1 MEVLDLELSNFM
13 ADKIEI
19 IEQITDELNN
29 CS

>member
-1 MEVLDLELSNFM
+1 MEVLDLELTDFM

-19 IEQITDELNN
+19 IEQITEELNN

>member
-1 MEVLDLELSNFM
+1 MEVLDLELSDFM

-19 IEQITDELNN
+19 IEQITEELNN